1 MVVFE
6 FAVCCRVVA
15 Y

>member
-6 FAVCCRVVA
+6 FNDNFRI
-15 Y
+15 

>member
-6 FAVCCRVVA
+6 FLV
-15 Y
+15 YNTI